1 MVSVICPGLTL
12 FCGENSDLKVW
23 ETGLGA
29 SIQFQEA
36 ALPDPCHITAFL

>member
-1 MVSVICPGLTL
+1 MVSVTCPGLTL
-12 FCGENSDLKVW
+12 FYGEKSGLKVW

-36 ALPDPCHITAFL
+36 TLSEPCHITAFL